1 METDALNEVKEQVS
15 QGCLSDTNM
24 AACYCLALDSC
35 LDSRSRTAKFGIE
48 CIADA

>member
-1 METDALNEVKEQVS
+1 M
-15 QGCLSDTNM
+15 SDTNM

-48 CIADA
+48 CIADGKIVEHILIHC

>member
-1 METDALNEVKEQVS
+1 METDALNEVKEHVS
-15 QGCLSDTNM
+15 QGMSDTNM